1 MFRFI
6 WLYREVNEIKKRQIG
21 ADLQNHE
28 KQLVVGIQDFFVKH
42 STSVKIT
49 KLL

>member
-1 MFRFI
+1 M
-6 WLYREVNEIKKRQIG
+6 WLYREINGIKKRRIG
-21 ADLQNHE
+21 ADLQTHE